1 MPDMMKENKENCL
14 KCPTAPRAY
23 CAEAPSVTAKE

>member
-14 KCPTAPRAY
+14 KCPTAPRVYNAK
-23 CAEAPSVTAKE
+23 APIVTT